1 MSGSEPAGLTAEQ
14 EALVAEYVI
23 GTLEAWQSRVFERT
37 MEMDPALRAAVER
50 LEADLAPLAAL
61 APAEQPPAE
70 LWDRIDRA
78 VDRISAPDVGTASP
92 GAISP
97 GAISNVV
104 PLRRRQRVVQAWAVG
119 ASLAAAAFAAVAL
132 LPRTEPQRIMTVMVS
147 DRSQS
152 AVIAEFGPGGGIRLA
167 SIPPVGAQP
176 GQVLPPV
183 PGDRVQE
190 LWVLP
195 PGASAPTSLGLLPSQ
210 AGREVRVTAPAVRP
224 VVGMLI
230 EITLEPPGGS
240 PTGRPTGPVQ
250 FIGRLVEAA
259 SS

>member
-1 MSGSEPAGLTAEQ
+1 MSGSEPAGLSAEQ

-37 MEMDPALRAAVER
+37 MEADPALRAAVER

-78 VDRISAPDVGTASP
+78 VDRISAPDASAASP
-92 GAISP
+92 GAS
-97 GAISNVV
+97 SNVV
-104 PLRRRQRVVQAWAVG
+104 PLRRQRVVQAWAIG

-210 AGREVRVTAPAVRP
+210 AGREVRVTAPTVRP
-224 VVGMLI
+224 VAGMLI